1 MTDPNCVHCN
11 PRSFALE
18 QPLLVAD
25 NFYVVCD
32 VHPLIEGHLLI
43 IPKDHISCAGAFS
56 SELFTEFSALYKK
69 FSDFLKSAYGSVST
83 FEHGI
88 TGQTVFHAHI
98 HLLPYAGLPESII
111 PEGSRV
117 IHSLSNIKEL
127 QQVFLKDGKYLFF
140 SIGDSLWTVDTA
152 IGVPRF
158 FRDRFA
164 NALGVPERGNWK
176 TMEENFELM
185 KRAENETRSLKNKWE
200 QFSLNNHA

>member
-1 MTDPNCVHCN
+1 
-11 PRSFALE
+11 
-18 QPLLVAD
+18 
-25 NFYVVCD
+25 
-32 VHPLIEGHLLI
+32 VHPLIEGHVLI
-43 IPKDHISCAGAFS
+43 IPKDHISCSGAFS
-56 SELFTEFSALYKK
+56 SELFTEFTALYKK

-98 HLLPYAGLPESII
+98 HLLPYSGLQESII

-140 SIGDSLWTVDTA
+140 SIGDSLWTVNTA

-164 NALGVPERGNWK
+164 KALGVPERGNWK
-176 TMEENFELM
+176 TMETNSELM
-185 KRAENETRSLKNKWE
+185 HRAQNEILSLKSTWK
-200 QFSLNNHA
+200 QYSSRV